1 MVSFRH
7 PDAIGI
13 AQRTKL
19 FTLAE
24 SLGGVESLIE
34 VPQAMTHQSVEGS
47 AAAVPADLV
56 RLSCGVEAPED
67 LVDDLASRHRR
78 RAPEAGRSSGQRLRR
93 MPRRIDLGRAV
104 LFAGSALL
112 LISLFT
118 RLVRAGRS
126 RFTGWQV
133 FETLDLVLAAL
144 AVAGMV
150 AAVRPDIAPPWA
162 AVVVPG
168 VAVFI
173 VFVQLID
180 NPPAAGDANPA
191 AGAWIALAG
200 AFLMAAGAALSLA
213 AISVTVQ
220 VRERD
225 VRRRVAA
232 VDRRGDRD
240 REDDEA
246 ADLDADADGADA
258 EPKAPPS
265 LFARAPAPA
274 TPGPPTTWSGPSRC
288 RACPTTMRRARSGR
302 DARRAASARRSSCWR
317 SRRRRSPAG

>member
-1 MVSFRH
+1 
-7 PDAIGI
+7 
-13 AQRTKL
+13 
-19 FTLAE
+19 
-24 SLGGVESLIE
+24 
-34 VPQAMTHQSVEGS
+34 
-47 AAAVPADLV
+47 
-56 RLSCGVEAPED
+56 
-67 LVDDLASRHRR
+67 
-78 RAPEAGRSSGQRLRR
+78 

-104 LFAGSALL
+104 LFAGAALL

-118 RLVRAGRS
+118 DWYDLGGIGV
-126 RFTGWQV
+126 TGWQV
-133 FETLDLVLAAL
+133 FEALDLVLAAL
-144 AVAGMV
+144 AIAGMI
-150 AAVRPDIAPPWA
+150 AAVRPETAPPWA

-168 VAVFI
+168 VAVFV

-240 REDDEA
+240 REDEEA
-246 ADLDADADGADA
+246 ADLDADADGPVGD

-265 LFARAPAPA
+265 LFARS
-274 TPGPPTTWSGPSRC
+274 PGPARPDAEDLERTQPLSGPPDDEEGAER
-288 RACPTTMRRARSGR
+288 P
-302 DARRAASARRSSCWR
+302 
-317 SRRRRSPAG
+317 